1 MKSNFTLLLLFIVNF
16 TFAQNG
22 EKIIIPKGIAYS
34 YVENNINEKAKQLII
49 KSLSQNNNYELL
61 QDNLMVGPSLW
72 KNLQNIENLKS
83 IPKNV
88 IFYIDDLQ
96 VNGKMC
102 QDIDDSKKVWNEVKK
117 EVSENYQIR
126 KANVDELKYYWS
138 TISFDIEEPLFILE
152 TENHNYILN
161 FLKKEMKLLWIDEF
175 PIKKSYDNPI
185 DNRTLIT
192 DGSFKSYQN
201 GNEVYITSQGEK
213 ETKLEKVFFLS
224 SDSELKANTSI
235 ADIQTIIEKTN
246 KIFEDLFKKSEK
258 PGKIMI
264 QFELGEKK
272 NIIQFAVRDDLDLD
286 IMKEFEKRVNEEKYP
301 NSKKSTIKF
310 QVIYK
315 VNSLNDNE

>member
-88 IFYIDDLQ
+88 IFHIDDIQ

-213 ETKLEKVFFLS
+213 ETKLEKVIFLS

-235 ADIQTIIEKTN
+235 EDIQTIIEKTN

>member
-1 MKSNFTLLLLFIVNF
+1 MKSVKK
-16 TFAQNG
+16 QNHPV
-22 EKIIIPKGIAYS
+22 KICVVCKRPFSWRKKW
-34 YVENNINEKAKQLII
+34 E
-49 KSLSQNNNYELL
+49 
-61 QDNLMVGPSLW
+61 
-72 KNLQNIENLKS
+72 
-83 IPKNV
+83 
-88 IFYIDDLQ
+88 
-96 VNGKMC
+96 
-102 QDIDDSKKVWNEVKK
+102 KVWNEVKK